1 MTKKLEEIFNIADET
16 ELDDSVTDETSA
28 DEGIVQAP
36 LPFDDREKL
45 QQVANTV
52 EKIDRA
58 LPVVKDLE
66 ANDKEMDG
74 LADDARQ
81 SFDTLMDLGM
91 NIDPR
96 FSGKLFEVASQMLGH
111 AITAKNAK
119 IDKKL
124 KMVELQL
131 KQARLEQMERKHA
144 EDRGEVEGE
153 GMVMDRNELL
163 KHLMQSKDND
173 KD

>member
-1 MTKKLEEIFNIADET
+1 MTKKLEEIFNLADET
-16 ELDDSVTDETSA
+16 EIDDSVTDVISA
-28 DEGIVQAP
+28 DEGISQVP
-36 LPFDDREKL
+36 LPFDDREKM

-52 EKIDRA
+52 DKIDRA

-66 ANDKEMDG
+66 ANDKEMDD
-74 LADDARQ
+74 LASDARQ

-131 KQARLEQMERKHA
+131 KQARLEQIDRRHA
-144 EDRGEVEGE
+144 QEAGEVEGE

-163 KHLMQSKDND
+163 KHLMNSKEED

>member
-1 MTKKLEEIFNIADET
+1 MTKKLEEIFNISVNDQT
-16 ELDDSVTDETSA
+16 ELQDEDQQSQ
-28 DEGIVQAP
+28 QAS
-36 LPFDDREKL
+36 LPFDDTEKM

-52 EKIDRA
+52 EKVDRA

-66 ANDKEMDG
+66 ANDKEMDD
-74 LADDARQ
+74 LAQDAKD

-91 NIDPR
+91 NVDPR
-96 FSGKLFEVASQMLGH
+96 YSGKMFEVASQLLGH

-131 KQARLEQMERKHA
+131 KQARLEQMEKRHA
-144 EDRGEVEGE
+144 DDRGELEGE
-153 GMVMDRNELL
+153 GMVVDRNELL
-163 KHLMQSKDND
+163 KQLLEQNKDNE
-173 KD
+173 

>member
-16 ELDDSVTDETSA
+16 ETDDLGTNETLA
-28 DEGIVQAP
+28 DKGMTQAP
-36 LPFDDREKL
+36 LPFDDREKM
-45 QQVANTV
+45 QQIQNTV

-66 ANDKEMDG
+66 ANDKEMDD
-74 LADDARQ
+74 LASDARQ

-131 KQARLEQMERKHA
+131 KQARLEQIEKRHA

-153 GMVMDRNELL
+153 GMVLDRNELL
-163 KHLMQSKDND
+163 KQLMSNKDD
-173 KD
+173 KED

>member
-1 MTKKLEEIFNIADET
+1 MTKKLEEIFNISTDS
-16 ELDDSVTDETSA
+16 DDTDQEKNTQSS
-28 DEGIVQAP
+28 
-36 LPFDDREKL
+36 LPFDSTEKM

-52 EKIDRA
+52 EKVDQA

-66 ANDKEMDG
+66 ANDKEMDD
-74 LADDARQ
+74 LAQDAKD

-91 NIDPR
+91 NVDPR
-96 FSGKLFEVASQMLGH
+96 YSGKMFEVASQLLGH

-131 KQARLEQMERKHA
+131 KQARLEQMEKRHA
-144 EDRGEVEGE
+144 DDRGDIEGE
-153 GMVMDRNELL
+153 GMVLDRNELL
-163 KHLMQSKDND
+163 KQLMNQDKND
-173 KD
+173 TNNE

>member
-1 MTKKLEEIFNIADET
+1 MTKKLEEIFNIADDQDDDNNET
-16 ELDDSVTDETSA
+16 LHALQE
-28 DEGIVQAP
+28 P

-45 QQVANTV
+45 QEISNTV

-58 LPVVKDLE
+58 LPVVKDLA
-66 ANDKEMDG
+66 ANDKEMDD
-74 LADDARQ
+74 LASDARQ

-91 NIDPR
+91 NVDPR
-96 FSGKLFEVASQMLGH
+96 FSGKLFEVAGQMLGH
-111 AITAKNAK
+111 AITAKNSK

-131 KQARLEQMERKHA
+131 KQARLEQIDKRHA
-144 EDRGEVEGE
+144 DERGEIEGE
-153 GMVMDRNELL
+153 GMVLDRNELL
-163 KHLMQSKDND
+163 KQLMNHKDSD

>member
-1 MTKKLEEIFNIADET
+1 MTKKLEEIFNISIDN
-16 ELDDSVTDETSA
+16 DDSDQEKTTQS
-28 DEGIVQAP
+28 P
-36 LPFDDREKL
+36 LPFDDTEKM

-52 EKIDRA
+52 EKVDRA

-66 ANDKEMDG
+66 ANDKEMDD
-74 LADDARQ
+74 LAQDAKD

-91 NIDPR
+91 NVDPR
-96 FSGKLFEVASQMLGH
+96 YSGKMFEVASQLLGH

-131 KQARLEQMERKHA
+131 KQARLEQMEKRHA
-144 EDRGEVEGE
+144 DDRGDIEGE
-153 GMVMDRNELL
+153 GMVVDRNELL
-163 KHLMQSKDND
+163 KQLLDQNKDNE
-173 KD
+173 

>member
-1 MTKKLEEIFNIADET
+1 MTKKLEEIFNISIDN
-16 ELDDSVTDETSA
+16 DDSDQEKTTQS
-28 DEGIVQAP
+28 P
-36 LPFDDREKL
+36 LPFDDTEKM

-52 EKIDRA
+52 EKVDRA

-66 ANDKEMDG
+66 ANDKEMDD
-74 LADDARQ
+74 LAQDAKD

-91 NIDPR
+91 NVDPR
-96 FSGKLFEVASQMLGH
+96 YSGKMFEVASQLLGH

-131 KQARLEQMERKHA
+131 KQARLEQIEKRHA
-144 EDRGEVEGE
+144 DDRGDIEGE
-153 GMVMDRNELL
+153 GMVVDRNELL
-163 KHLMQSKDND
+163 KQLLDQNKD